1 MSYPLFTKGGYSFY
15 HATSAFQKFIRR
27 GMEHEALY
35 FGTELYLSNYEEYV
49 WFRIRVM
56 VSEDIGLAMPYLP
69 AQIDALYNTYT
80 EFKKKK
86 NKHCPEKLPFCHAIM
101 LLARSQKSRLVDN
114 KLCYYF
120 DLRDT
125 QEKLTLPDFVFD
137 MHTIEGRMK
146 KRGNDHFYEESAKI
160 TNENTSICPDEYE
173 FRDFVWN
180 LYQRRDKGKKSI
192 DSEDD
197 PEQQE
202 IKF

>member
-1 MSYPLFTKGGYSFY
+1 M
-15 HATSAFQKFIRR
+15 
-27 GMEHEALY
+27 
-35 FGTELYLSNYEEYV
+35 
-49 WFRIRVM
+49 
-56 VSEDIGLAMPYLP
+56 SEDIGLAMPYLP

-86 NKHCPEKLPFCHAIM
+86 NKHGPEKLPFCHAIM

-125 QEKLTLPDFVFD
+125 QEKLVLPDFVFD

-160 TNENTSICPDEYE
+160 TNENTSICPDEYQ

-180 LYQRRDKGKKSI
+180 LYQKRDKGKKAI

-202 IKF
+202 LSF